1 MDVGQVFLSILFIL
15 IIRSYESMIIDWH
28 NHFYPDPYIKGL
40 AKESTYA
47 KVEKDDQGRLLV
59 HYEGDYNIVV
69 GPHIDIEERLI
80 GMDNAGIDIH
90 VLTLTTPSVEREK
103 PDIGKKLAKLANDG
117 YNEIIEKYP
126 ERFTALAALPLQTP
140 KAAADELERAV
151 TELGLRGGTLMSN
164 INGKPLDSKD
174 LSPIYEKAV
183 KLDVP
188 LYIHPTSPIN
198 SKAMGDY
205 RLVPILGFGVDTSL
219 AVLRLVFSG
228 TLEKYPKL
236 KLVASHLGGV
246 YPYLRGRIE
255 TGYNAYP
262 ECKLNISN
270 PPSYYLKKVFMDSII
285 YDNDVLMSS
294 LAFCG
299 PEKIVLGSD
308 DPHQIGDIEKAV
320 ERIQKLDISDHDK
333 KLILSENSK
342 KLLKL

>member
-1 MDVGQVFLSILFIL
+1 
-15 IIRSYESMIIDWH
+15 MIIDWH

-47 KVEKDDQGRLLV
+47 KVEKDDQDRLLI

-69 GPHIDIEERLI
+69 GAHIDIEERLK
-80 GMDNAGIDIH
+80 GMDKAGIDLH
-90 VLTLTTPSVEREK
+90 VLTLTTPSVEREETK
-103 PDIGKKLAKLANDG
+103 TGIKLAELANDG
-117 YNEIIEKYP
+117 YRDIIEQYP
-126 ERFTALAALPLQTP
+126 ERFIALAALPLQDP
-140 KAAADELERAV
+140 EAAALELKRAV

-164 INGKPLDSKD
+164 INGKPLDSKN
-174 LSPIYEKAV
+174 LSPIYEMAV

-198 SKAMGDY
+198 SKAMEDY

-228 TLEKYPKL
+228 TLEKYPNL

-255 TGYNAYP
+255 IGYNAYP
-262 ECKLNISN
+262 ECKENIN
-270 PPSYYLKKVFMDSII
+270 KPPSHYLKKIFMDSII
-285 YDNDVLMSS
+285 YDNDVLMST

-299 PEKIVLGSD
+299 AEKIVLGSD
-308 DPHQIGDIEKAV
+308 DPHQIGDIEQAV
-320 ERIQKLDISDHDK
+320 SRINQLDISDHEK
-333 KLILSENSK
+333 QLILSENSR
-342 KLLKL
+342 KLLRI